1 MVEMHSLQI
10 NLLLKE
16 RVVGTAADL
25 HVAPNRN
32 GMQTIQPAE

>member
-1 MVEMHSLQI
+1 MVEMDSLQI
-10 NLLLKE
+10 NLLLEE